1 MKVQDRMDSY
11 EAQYERCKQLA
22 AEYHGLLEAKKN
34 ITVLANKKYQELLE
48 LYEKLN
54 KERI

>member
-1 MKVQDRMDSY
+1 MRVQDRMDSY
-11 EAQYERCKQLA
+11 EAQYEKCKQLA
-22 AEYHGLLEAKKN
+22 AEYHGLLEAKRN
-34 ITVLANKKYQELLE
+34 IADLAEKKYQELHA